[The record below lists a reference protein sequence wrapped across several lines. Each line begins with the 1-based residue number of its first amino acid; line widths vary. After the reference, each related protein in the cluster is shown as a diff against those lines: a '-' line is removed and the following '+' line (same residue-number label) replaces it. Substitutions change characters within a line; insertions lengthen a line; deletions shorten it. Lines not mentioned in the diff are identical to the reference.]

1 MSEFLHSLGIT
12 ESSAQGPALYVVM
25 AALAC
30 WIAHNSIRN
39 RSPDA
44 PKMVVFLT
52 YAGAAAFAVTAFW
65 LSGKLASENMR
76 LLVGAAYIAALF
88 FATRYIG
95 RAYLSVEEQKPD
107 DRKPTAS

>member
-1 MSEFLHSLGIT
+1 MSEFLRSLGIT
-12 ESSAQGPALYVVM
+12 ESGVQGPALYVVM

-44 PKMVVFLT
+44 PKATVFLT
-52 YAGAAAFAVTAFW
+52 YAGAAALAIAGFW
-65 LSGKLASENMR
+65 LSGKFENENLR
-76 LLVGAAYIAALF
+76 LLIGAAYIAALF

-95 RAYLSVEEQKPD
+95 RAYLGVGDQKPD
-107 DRKPTAS
+107 DKKPAAS